1 MSKSTELNAQLKSS
15 NTKTVKDLLSIAQR
29 ISSVTFRR
37 AVTVLWPVRKPD
49 WKGEIRVLDDRNLE
63 I

>member
-15 NTKTVKDLLSIAQR
+15 KTNKVRDLLSMAQR
-29 ISSVTFRR
+29 ISSVTLSS

-49 WKGEIRVLDDRNLE
+49 WKGEIRELVDRYLE